1 MKRKELDSLK
11 EKIAENRG
19 KARDIDV
26 IMEQILLLPPGQVKK
41 IFTDDVRTVLAK
53 YGYTE

>member
-1 MKRKELDSLK
+1 MKRKEMDALK

-41 IFTDDVRTVLAK
+41 IFTDDVRAVLAK